1 MFKPS
6 MFCFSILV
14 NLVFLGVASY
24 CNADTVPIDF
34 DQWEV
39 KVSNGRIQTIQFSS
53 HPMGEALESR
63 VQSERGQSVNYA
75 GRYHLFAVGCGTMC
89 QSFIAVDVYTGKII
103 DSVTAS
109 AGACYFPDSSMI
121 VVNPE
126 IYQMYDGQLPDW
138 AFTRYYR
145 MTQDG
150 FLEFYKSKEPYLG
163 QCNN

>member
-1 MFKPS
+1 MANPLIK
-6 MFCFSILV
+6 CFFVVVMTILFSV
-14 NLVFLGVASY
+14 TKYA
-24 CNADTVPIDF
+24 CADTTPLEF
-34 DQWEV
+34 DQWVV
-39 KVSNGRIQTIQFSS
+39 KVSNGRIQTIQFTS
-53 HPMGEALESR
+53 HPTGEALESR
-63 VQSERGQSVNYA
+63 VQSERGQPVNFA
-75 GRYHLFAVGCGTMC
+75 GRYHLFSFGCGTMC
-89 QSFIAVDVYTGKII
+89 QSFTAVDVYSGKII

-109 AGACYFPDSSMI
+109 AGACYFPGSSMI

-163 QCNN
+163 KCNN